1 MAKSLNFRR
10 VFQLLLRVEN
20 IPLRQDYITKTFENM
35 MKSKNVFRVLFWIV
49 LVGLGFYFGNSWQ
62 AAQQP
67 KSDQQLNQSPTAKAV
82 SIANKN
88 EREET
93 ANTITPG
100 LSSSER
106 ATIQLFENA
115 APSVCFI
122 TTTNLRRDFLSRNV
136 MEIPRGTGSGFVWD
150 GDGHII
156 TNYHVI
162 QGADRAQVTLG
173 DRTTWKAELV
183 GIAPEKDLAVLKIDA
198 PADKLV
204 PIPVGKSDNLRVGQ
218 SVYAIGNPFGLD
230 QTLTTGIVSA
240 LGREIESVSGAPI
253 RDVIQTDAAIN
264 PGNSGGP
271 LLDSSG
277 RLIGVNTAIYSPS
290 GASAGIGFSI
300 PVDAVSW
307 VIPELIAYGKIKRP
321 SLGVELARPQIMERL
336 GIEGALIIDV
346 IRNSAA
352 DRAGLRPTMRNKFG
366 GIELGDIIVGINGDE
381 IKSNSEILLALEK
394 YQPGDEVSLKVL
406 REKQEIEVPLKLD
419 QSR

>member
-1 MAKSLNFRR
+1 MAKGKDQLRFL
-10 VFQLLLRVEN
+10 FWLLLVS
-20 IPLRQDYITKTFENM
+20 IGFFIG
-35 MKSKNVFRVLFWIV
+35 SK
-49 LVGLGFYFGNSWQ
+49 WQ
-62 AAQQP
+62 QTSAPQP
-67 KSDQQLNQSPTAKAV
+67 TEVHQSNDKAAKAIQI
-82 SIANKN
+82 SNK
-88 EREET
+88 EEKQENT
-93 ANTITPG
+93 APTG
-100 LSSSER
+100 LNSAEK
-106 ATIQLFENA
+106 ATIQLFEES

-122 TTTNLRRDFLSRNV
+122 TTTNFRRDFLSRNV

-150 GDGHII
+150 EEGHII

-162 QGADRAQVTLG
+162 QGADRAQVTLS
-173 DRTTWKAELV
+173 DRETYQAELV

-198 PADKLV
+198 PRSVLF
-204 PIPVGKSDNLRVGQ
+204 PIPVGRSDNLQVGQ
-218 SVYAIGNPFGLD
+218 SVFAIGNPFGLD

-277 RLIGVNTAIYSPS
+277 KLIGVNTAIYSPS

-321 SLGVELARPQIMERL
+321 SLGVELARPQITDRL

-346 IRNSAA
+346 IRNSGAEK
-352 DRAGLRPTMRNKFG
+352 AGLKPTMRNRRG
-366 GIELGDIIVGINGDE
+366 GIELGDIIVGIDQEE
-381 IKSNSEILLALEK
+381 IKNNNEILLALEK
-394 YQPGDEVSLKVL
+394 YQPGEEIVVTVL
-406 REKQEIEVPLKLD
+406 RNDQKVDVPLRLD
-419 QSR
+419 ESK